1 MSELA
6 QSIEQA
12 VVEQLQKVI
21 DPETG
26 ADVWHMCM
34 VENLIVDENGHTSYR
49 FCPSSPLCPIAI
61 PLAQMVKY
69 AISQVPG
76 VTGQT
81 IEVAGYVHASLLTQL
96 LNRES

>member
-34 VENLIVDENGHTSYR
+34 VENLIVDENGHTSVLV
-49 FCPSSPLCPIAI
+49 S
-61 PLAQMVKY
+61 QMVDKLVFPDDAHY
-69 AISQVPG
+69 MSQTRLANSFGDRPG
-76 VTGQT
+76 IG
-81 IEVAGYVHASLLTQL
+81 
-96 LNRES
+96 RP